1 MITLITNIENSHLED
16 ALTKTK
22 AQKVVFVYENLDDK
36 DKFKTLFL
44 DLDLP
49 GDPLIE
55 YHQQSPDDLKIVS
68 EQLKRIL
75 SIEFNESSDI
85 YFALKPGPL
94 GLQILQAAQEF
105 DIKTIKRIYVIQ
117 DDKLDD
123 FKACVW

>member
-1 MITLITNIENSHLED
+1 M
-16 ALTKTK
+16 
-22 AQKVVFVYENLDDK
+22 
-36 DKFKTLFL
+36 
-44 DLDLP
+44 
-49 GDPLIE
+49 IE

-117 DDKLDD
+117 GDKLDD